1 MQAVTL
7 RVGCPMWAHRPWVGR
22 HLPAG
27 TRAGQELPAYSRV
40 FDAVE
45 GNTTF
50 YASPT
55 ASTVAKW
62 AQQLVDAPGFRFVF
76 KVPRLITHGR
86 RLLDIDREL
95 AEFCALLEPL
105 GDRVGGLTLQLPP
118 SFGPSEL
125 DALDGVLSRATRT
138 VRWSVEPRHPQFFT
152 GAGRAGFDAVL
163 VRHDA
168 ERVLL
173 DTSPLFAAPPTTDAG
188 REECDQKPRLPT
200 ITEPLTDHPIVRCI
214 GNDDPQVTE
223 AGLQRWEP
231 IVADWL
237 VDGRTPTFFV
247 HTPTNLDTP
256 ALAQAFHAAVSLRVP
271 GLAPRGAPEPPPDT
285 LF

>member
-1 MQAVTL
+1 MHRPTL

-22 HLPAG
+22 HLPVS
-27 TRAGQELPAYSRV
+27 TRVGQELAAYSRV

-50 YASPT
+50 YAAPAPT
-55 ASTVAKW
+55 TIAKW
-62 AQQLVDAPGFRFVF
+62 AAQLQHTPNFRFVF
-76 KVPRLITHGR
+76 KVPRLITHDR
-86 RLLDIDREL
+86 RLRAVDREL

-105 GDRVGGLTLQLPP
+105 GDHVGGLTLQLPP
-118 SFGPSEL
+118 SFGPGELGAL
-125 DALDGVLSRATRT
+125 DAVLTGATRSA
-138 VRWSVEPRHPQFFT
+138 RWSVEPRHPQFFS
-152 GAGRAGFDAVL
+152 GAGRAEFDAL
-163 VRHDA
+163 LARHGA

-173 DTSPLFAAPPTTDAG
+173 DASALFAQPPTTDAG
-188 REECDQKPRLPT
+188 REEWAQKPRLPT

-214 GNDDPQVTE
+214 GNDDPQVAE

-231 IVADWL
+231 IVAQWL
-237 VDGRTPTFFV
+237 LEGRTPTFFV

-256 ALAQAFHAAVSLRVP
+256 ALAHAFHAAMMLRVP
-271 GLAPRGAPEPPPDT
+271 GLTPMAAPGPDT